1 MKINKRLLTKI
12 FIISLFL
19 NISCQKFTKITTD
32 DYSIKIPDTEIYNKS
47 IFKDSIEVGSS
58 KNIDKFSV
66 SVIRKNKYEF
76 LSENEC
82 IASELEYFIH
92 DKDSKNISTKKAKI
106 NGTDAIIFNG
116 INYEN
121 NTKTYWTFAI
131 FTKEYYY
138 YILRIF
144 STETKLNL
152 NKYYNSKI
160 INSFHIK

>member
-1 MKINKRLLTKI
+1 MKINKGLLTKI
-12 FIISLFL
+12 FIFSLFL
-19 NISCQKFTKITTD
+19 NICCQKFTKITTD
-32 DYSIKIPDTEIYNKS
+32 DYSIKIPNTEIVQKS
-47 IFKDSIEVGSS
+47 INKDSLEVGNS
-58 KNIDKFSV
+58 KNVEKFSV
-66 SVIRKNKYEF
+66 CVIRKNKYEF
-76 LSENEC
+76 LSENDC

-92 DKDSKNISTKKAKI
+92 DKNTKNISTKKTKI
-106 NGTDAIIFNG
+106 NGINAIIFSG

-131 FTKEYYY
+131 FSQEYYY

-144 STETKLNL
+144 SSETKFNL